1 MQEIRDFGLFICIQF
16 GFLWIILIVIIT
28 KIQIKDI
35 KNFFSFKNNMSSPT
49 HML

>member
-16 GFLWIILIVIIT
+16 GFALIILIVITT

-35 KNFFSFKNNMSSPT
+35 KNFFSFKNNMCSSY

>member
-1 MQEIRDFGLFICIQF
+1 MQEIRDFVLFICIQL
-16 GFLWIILIVIIT
+16 GLLWIILIVITT

-35 KNFFSFKNNMSSPT
+35 KNFFSLKNNMCSSY